1 MNNAAVLV
9 LTAALTMASAWPIVK
24 TASAASQANRLAV
37 NHSMDA
43 AYRDG
48 LYLGRLDAEAGRR
61 PHLAIARWGQD
72 GDRMVFRA
80 GYSDGYSQAIA
91 MVQ

>member
-24 TASAASQANRLAV
+24 TVSAAGHANQFAV
-37 NHSMDA
+37 NHSTDA

-61 PHLAIARWGQD
+61 PHLAIARWNQTA
-72 GDRMVFRA
+72 DRNLFRA
-80 GYSDGYSQAIA
+80 GYNEAYSQAIA

>member
-24 TASAASQANRLAV
+24 TVSAATQASRLAV

-48 LYLGRLDAEAGRR
+48 LFLGRLDAQAGRR
-61 PHLAIARWGQD
+61 PNPAIARWNQD
-72 GDRMVFRA
+72 ADRNLFRA
-80 GYSDGYSQAIA
+80 GYNAGYSQAIT

>member
-9 LTAALTMASAWPIVK
+9 LTAALTMASVWPIVK
-24 TASAASQANRLAV
+24 TVSATGHASRFAV

-48 LYLGRLDAEAGRR
+48 LFFGRLDAEAGRR
-61 PHLAIARWGQD
+61 PYLAIARWNQES
-72 GDRMVFRA
+72 DRNLFRA
-80 GYSDGYSQAIA
+80 GYHAGYSQAIA